1 MAPVHHPLA
10 VPADQIVSDIERR
23 RADDPTS
30 RFGYECLFLTK
41 GSTRP
46 AMKFEIFP
54 QTLSSIDWRA
64 EVSELV
70 QRAKSEAEGGEA
82 IYFEPY

>member
-1 MAPVHHPLA
+1 
-10 VPADQIVSDIERR
+10 
-23 RADDPTS
+23 
-30 RFGYECLFLTK
+30 
-41 GSTRP
+41 
-46 AMKFEIFP
+46 MKFEIFP